1 MLGAVAIFWLFDGAG
16 RAAAVGCRTG
26 EGTAGSALAPGES
39 RLAGGGGR
47 KWPLM
52 ATAPW
57 GGYSLAVK
65 NLL

>member
-1 MLGAVAIFWLFDGAG
+1 MRLGGQLLWGA
-16 RAAAVGCRTG
+16 G
-26 EGTAGSALAPGES
+26 EGTAGSALTPEES
-39 RLAGGGGR
+39 RMAGGVGR
-47 KWPLM
+47 KWPLT